1 MSVVERFAAPLPS
14 RQPVDVVVLELKD
27 GRVIAR
33 TADELTHAPDEV
45 RLAAGLEPL
54 AERPVP

>member
-1 MSVVERFAAPLPS
+1 MSVVERFAVPLPN
-14 RQPVDVVVLELKD
+14 RQPVDVVILELSD

-54 AERPVP
+54 AERSKP